1 VTDLFR
7 ALGAACEPPEAAH
20 GPLAA
25 ALGLPPPP
33 DQSAYTACF
42 LFQLYPFASVYLGA
56 EGMLGGE
63 ARDRVAGFWRAL
75 GLVPPPEPDHL
86 PALLGLYAE
95 LADNESAE
103 RDALRR
109 SALRDA
115 RRALLWEH
123 LVSWLPPYL
132 DRVTE
137 IAHPHYKA
145 WAALLREALVDEI
158 ASLGALPRL
167 PLHFREAPPPPRAD
181 AIASLDD
188 LLSAVLAPARSGM
201 IIVRADLKRAGQ
213 ELGFGTRAGERR
225 FMLKGLMEANPKG
238 TLRWLEV
245 EARRATARHG
255 AAETS
260 SVSAYWA
267 ERAEASA
274 LCLASLADGLS

>member
-1 VTDLFR
+1 VI
-7 ALGAACEPPEAAH
+7 G
-20 GPLAA
+20 
-25 ALGLPPPP
+25 
-33 DQSAYTACF
+33 
-42 LFQLYPFASVYLGA
+42 
-56 EGMLGGE
+56 
-63 ARDRVAGFWRAL
+63 L